1 MREIIIEQNDD
12 NQRLDR
18 FLSKYLNK
26 APASLLQKFI
36 RTKRIKVNKKRT
48 TPDFMLSTGD
58 VINIYIYDEVL
69 EQYID
74 KKERS
79 TKTNIKID
87 YIYEDANISILYK
100 PVGLLTHP
108 ASSED
113 YGKTLLDA
121 YVEDLIKKGEYVPRI
136 EKSFVPAFAN
146 RLDRNTS
153 GMLIGCKNNMSLQNV
168 NLAIKNRQIRRVYRT
183 IVWRILDEEKLIDKN
198 LVKAE
203 TKNRMH
209 IQDGMGQ
216 EAQTLVRPIFNKNH
230 YSLVEVEL
238 ITGRTHQ
245 IRAHLASINHPIIG
259 DRKYGRRAI
268 NNKMYDDFEL
278 DNQYLIAYK
287 VILGGLD
294 NDMSYL
300 NGKEFKLD
308 SKYYNEKLERKIIGG
323 IYEGSYK

>member
-26 APASLLQKFI
+26 APTSLLQKFI

-48 TPDFMLSTGD
+48 TPDFMLREGD
-58 VINIYIYDEVL
+58 IINIYIYDEVL

-74 KKERS
+74 KKEHN

-87 YIYEDANISILYK
+87 YIYDDENVSVLYK

-108 ASSED
+108 ASAAD

-121 YVEDLIKKGEYVPRI
+121 YIEDLIRKREYIPRI

-153 GMLIGCKNNMSLQNV
+153 GMLVGCKNNMSLQGI
-168 NLAIKNRQIRRVYRT
+168 NLAIKNRHIRRVYRT
-183 IVWRILDEEKLIDKN
+183 IVAGGLDKEVLIDKN
-198 LVKAE
+198 LVKSDS
-203 TKNRMH
+203 KNRMH
-209 IQDGMGQ
+209 IDENTGQ
-216 EAQTLVRPIFNKNH
+216 EAQTLVRPIFAKNH
-230 YSLVEVEL
+230 YTLVEVEL

-259 DRKYGRRAI
+259 DRKYGRKNI
-268 NNKMYDDFEL
+268 NKLMYDEFKL

-287 VILGGLD
+287 LVLDGLE
-294 NDMSYL
+294 NEMNYL

-308 SKYYNEKLERKIIGG
+308 SKYYNENLERKIIGG
-323 IYEGSYK
+323 IYEGSFK

>member
-48 TPDFMLSTGD
+48 TPDFMLREGD
-58 VINIYIYDEVL
+58 IVNIYIYDEVL

-74 KKERS
+74 KKEYS

-87 YIYEDANISILYK
+87 YIYDDENISILYK
-100 PVGLLTHP
+100 PVGMLTHP
-108 ASSED
+108 ASAED

-121 YVEDLIKKGEYVPRI
+121 YVEDLIRKVEYVPRI

-153 GMLIGCKNNMSLQNV
+153 GMLVGCKNSRSLQDV
-168 NLAIKNRQIRRVYRT
+168 NSAIKSRLLRRVYRT
-183 IVWRILDEEKLIDKN
+183 IVSGILDEKLIIDKN
-198 LVKAE
+198 LVKSE

-209 IQDGMGQ
+209 TDESEGQ
-216 EAQTLVRPIFNKNH
+216 EAKTLIRPIFTRNN
-230 YSLVEVEL
+230 YSLVEAEL

-259 DRKYGRRAI
+259 DRKYGRKDV
-268 NNKMYDDFEL
+268 NKKLFDDFGL

-287 VILGGLD
+287 LVLDGLED
-294 NDMSYL
+294 DMSYL
-300 NGKEFKLD
+300 NGKAFKLD
-308 SKYYNEKLERKIIGG
+308 SKYYNEKMERKIIGG
-323 IYEGSYK
+323 IYEGSFK